1 MFSTILIANRGE
13 IACRIIRTARAMDI
27 ATVAVYSVAD
37 RIALHVRL
45 ADESVCIGPPPAMD
59 SYLHMERIIRAC
71 RDTGAQAIHPGYGFL
86 SENPGFAEDCAA
98 AGIAFIGPSP
108 AQMRAFGLKHTAR
121 DLAEHNKV
129 PLLPG
134 SGLLSDAG
142 HAQAEA
148 ARIGYPVMLK
158 STAGGGGIGM
168 RLIWSSDELVEAF
181 QSVER
186 LARANFKEAGIFL
199 EKYVEHARHIEVQ
212 IFGDG
217 KGHGGPVL

>member
-1 MFSTILIANRGE
+1 
-13 IACRIIRTARAMDI
+13 
-27 ATVAVYSVAD
+27 
-37 RIALHVRL
+37 
-45 ADESVCIGPPPAMD
+45 
-59 SYLHMERIIRAC
+59 
-71 RDTGAQAIHPGYGFL
+71 
-86 SENPGFAEDCAA
+86 
-98 AGIAFIGPSP
+98 
-108 AQMRAFGLKHTAR
+108 
-121 DLAEHNKV
+121 V

-217 KGHGGPVL
+217 AGTSSRWASATARCSGATRRSSRKPRRRA